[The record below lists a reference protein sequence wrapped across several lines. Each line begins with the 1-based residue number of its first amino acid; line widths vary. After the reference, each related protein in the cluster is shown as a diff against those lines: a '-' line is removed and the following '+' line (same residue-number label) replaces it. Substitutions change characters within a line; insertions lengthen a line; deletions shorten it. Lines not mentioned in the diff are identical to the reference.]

1 MVLLGSNSDRG
12 RWNRCRGGGSGGD
25 VGGNGGGSG
34 SDETGGGDGGDGND
48 DTAALAAQLA
58 AAAEGSGMDTYLEE
72 IDDLDSGADVVEYIR
87 TASPVWATESDR
99 AMRVP

>member
-1 MVLLGSNSDRG
+1 M
-12 RWNRCRGGGSGGD
+12 
-25 VGGNGGGSG
+25 GGNGGGSG
-34 SDETGGGDGGDGND
+34 SDETGGGDGND

-58 AAAEGSGMDTYLEE
+58 AAAEGSGMDTHLEE

>member
-1 MVLLGSNSDRG
+1 M
-12 RWNRCRGGGSGGD
+12 
-25 VGGNGGGSG
+25 GGNGGGSG
-34 SDETGGGDGGDGND
+34 SDETGGGDGND

>member
-1 MVLLGSNSDRG
+1 MLGSNSDRG

>member
-1 MVLLGSNSDRG
+1 MLGSNSDRG

-34 SDETGGGDGGDGND
+34 SDETGGGDGND